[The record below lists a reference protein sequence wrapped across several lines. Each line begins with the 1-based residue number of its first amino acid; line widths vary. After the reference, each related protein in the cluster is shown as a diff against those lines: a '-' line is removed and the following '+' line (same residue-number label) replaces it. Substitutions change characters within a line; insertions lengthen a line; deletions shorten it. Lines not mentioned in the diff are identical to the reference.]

1 MSATQSGDNQ
11 TPAEPV
17 RLCAVG
23 DLESGQAKRFD
34 IGDDRIALVRVEDEW
49 FAIGDECSH
58 ADYSLAEGEV
68 DPEECTIECWKHG
81 SLFSLKTGVPETLPA
96 TRPVPVYDLVIADG
110 EVAVRLPS
118 RGANDE

>member
-1 MSATQSGDNQ
+1 MSATESGDNQ
-11 TPAEPV
+11 TPTAATTESV

-68 DPEECTIECWKHG
+68 DIEECTIECWKHG
-81 SLFSLKTGVPETLPA
+81 SQFSLETGVPLTLPA
-96 TRPVPVYDLVIADG
+96 TQPCLLYTS
-110 EVAVRLPS
+110 PS
-118 RGANDE
+118 PRDRG